1 MEERVIWL
9 IVIIG
14 VLIIIALVMFIAGKL
29 RDLRTDNNA
38 IRERERERI
47 EQGQRLRQSLQ
58 VLCRSMLDE
67 QVEISEGSMRVKVLI
82 DHYDARLHHD
92 PTLKVFNE
100 IYNELEHMP
109 RFDARKEH
117 DKRTLFALDQ
127 KRYQVEQAFE
137 SRVLDASRLLIEKV
151 S

>member
-67 QVEISEGSMRVKVLI
+67 QVEISEGSMRVKV
-82 DHYDARLHHD
+82 A
-92 PTLKVFNE
+92 
-100 IYNELEHMP
+100 
-109 RFDARKEH
+109 
-117 DKRTLFALDQ
+117 
-127 KRYQVEQAFE
+127 
-137 SRVLDASRLLIEKV
+137 
-151 S
+151 